1 MDRILFIILMI
12 SLYTSCQ
19 SPNHLPQA
27 PKTLRLGLL
36 EEPMDL
42 DPRTAGDATSSQLQF
57 LLFEGLTRLHPN
69 AEVSPAQSH
78 KIEVSKDQK
87 RYTFYLGKT
96 FWSDGTVVTAYDF
109 EKAWKNILSP
119 SFPAPN
125 AHLLYP
131 IQGALEAKRGDIPV
145 EQVSIFAPNSETLV
159 IELTTPTPYFLQL
172 VSFCTFFPVKS
183 GMDNTAATDPG
194 KIKPLLITNGPFALA
209 EWKRKDHMVL
219 IKNQKF
225 RDPQQVY
232 LDQIHLQLI
241 PSELT
246 ALQMYENGQLDFIGN
261 PFCSL
266 PAEEVSS
273 SISRGDLYTS
283 PTAATT
289 FVSLNTDSSLF
300 NNIHLRKAF
309 AYAIDRQ
316 SIVEH
321 ISPSQTKIATGAV
334 PPILKSYQKSVV
346 YTDNNAPL
354 AQTYLTKALKE
365 LNLEKQDLEKIT
377 FLYAK
382 VEDHHK
388 IAQAIQQQL
397 LINLGIR
404 IQLQSVDSKHLIS
417 RLSTRDYSLALTTW
431 RAQFYDPISI
441 LERFKHKGNVKN
453 YPGWESEPFKKMLE
467 ESVYHTG
474 SKRQLLLDQAE
485 ALFLEEM
492 PVIPICHWNLSFLK
506 KDHLSNIEFSP
517 VGGIFFERLKI
528 SEIKDPS

>member
-1 MDRILFIILMI
+1 MGRILFIISMI

-27 PKTLRLGLL
+27 PKTLRLGLI

-42 DPRTAGDATSSQLQF
+42 DPRTAGDATSCQLQF

-78 KIEVSKDQK
+78 KIEVSNDQK

-131 IQGALEAKRGDIPV
+131 IKGALEAKRGDIPV

-159 IELTTPTPYFLQL
+159 IELTTPIPYFLQL
-172 VSFCTFFPVKS
+172 VSFCTFFPVKGGIDS
-183 GMDNTAATDPG
+183 TAKTDPG
-194 KIKPLLITNGPFALA
+194 GGGPLLITNGPFALV
-209 EWKRKDHMVL
+209 EWKHKDHMVL

-232 LDQIHLQLI
+232 LDQIDLQLI
-241 PSELT
+241 PSEIT
-246 ALQMYENGQLDFIGN
+246 ALRMYENGQLDFIGN

-273 SISRGDLYTS
+273 SMIRGDLHTS
-283 PTAATT
+283 PAAATT
-289 FVSLNTDSSLF
+289 FVSLNTDGSLF
-300 NNIHLRKAF
+300 HNIHLRKAF

-316 SIVEH
+316 LIVEH
-321 ISPSQTKIATGAV
+321 ISPCQTSVATGAV
-334 PPILKSYQKSVV
+334 PPILKNHQKSIL
-346 YTDNNAPL
+346 YTDNNAVL
-354 AQTYLTKALKE
+354 AQTHLNEALKE
-365 LNLEKQDLEKIT
+365 LNLEKKDLEKIT
-377 FLYAK
+377 FLYGNI
-382 VEDHHK
+382 ENHHK
-388 IAQAIQQQL
+388 IAQVIQQQL
-397 LINLGIR
+397 RLSLGIT
-404 IQLQSVDSKHLIS
+404 IQIKCIESKQLIS
-417 RLSTRDYSLALTTW
+417 KLSKRDYTLALTTW

-441 LERFKHKGNVKN
+441 LERFKHKENVKN
-453 YPGWESEPFKKMLE
+453 YPGWESEPFQKMLE
-467 ESVYHTG
+467 ESAYQTG
-474 SKRQLLLDQAE
+474 LKRQILLDQAE

-506 KDHLSNIEFSP
+506 KDHLINIEFSP
-517 VGGIFFERLKI
+517 LGGIFFERLKI
-528 SEIKDPS
+528 SEIKDPT